1 MNRIIKLVPLLLMQ
15 LIAVKT
21 EPQPL
26 TPSDNESKVQFRI
39 KNFGFNVTG
48 TFTGLQ
54 GDIRFDPNDLTA
66 CHFDVRID
74 AKTVNTGV
82 DMRDNHLR
90 KSEYFDVENY
100 PHIRFVSV
108 KISPGTR
115 SGTLF
120 IFGKLT
126 IKNVT
131 KDISFPFTAAPIE
144 NGYLFKGEFK
154 INRRDF
160 KVGGGSTIADNL
172 AVLLSV
178 VAKKA

>member
-1 MNRIIKLVPLLLMQ
+1 MKLLIGLVTLLL
-15 LIAVKT
+15 LTA
-21 EPQPL
+21 L
-26 TPSDNESKVQFRI
+26 TPPQTFAPSDSESSVKFRI

-48 TFTGLQ
+48 TFTGLH
-54 GDIRFDPNDLTA
+54 GNIDFDPNNLAA
-66 CHFDVRID
+66 CHFDVSIE
-74 AKTVNTGV
+74 AKTINTGV

-100 PHIRFVSV
+100 PQIKFVSV
-108 KISPGTR
+108 KISPSTK

-131 KDISFPFTAAPIE
+131 KDISFPFTATAKD
-144 NGYLFKGEFK
+144 NGYLFSGEFK

-160 KVGGGSTIADNL
+160 KVGGGSTISDNL
-172 AVLLSV
+172 TVMLSV
-178 VAKKA
+178 MSKKA

>member
-1 MNRIIKLVPLLLMQ
+1 MKLSTGLIILLLLTAFTPPQ
-15 LIAVKT
+15 TYIPADKESSVK
-21 EPQPL
+21 
-26 TPSDNESKVQFRI
+26 FRI

-54 GDIRFDPNDLTA
+54 GNIEFDPNNLAA
-66 CHFDVRID
+66 CHFDVSIE
-74 AKTVNTGV
+74 AKTINTGI

-100 PHIRFVSV
+100 PHIKFVSV
-108 KISPGTR
+108 KISPSTK

-131 KDISFPFTAAPIE
+131 KDISFPFTATPKD
-144 NGYLFKGEFK
+144 NGYLFSGEFK

-160 KVGGGSTIADNL
+160 KVGGGSTVSDNL
-172 AVLLSV
+172 VVMLSV
-178 VAKKA
+178 MAKKS